1 MSKHSSDPSSD
12 PSDSVVVVVGEVV
25 VGVGGPT
32 VVVVGVGGPRV
43 VVVGGPTVVGGTP
56 DQGIITKEYPGVPG
70 VSKNQ
75 NL

>member
-25 VGVGGPT
+25 V
-32 VVVVGVGGPRV
+32 VVGVGGPTV

>member
-32 VVVVGVGGPRV
+32 VVVVG
-43 VVVGGPTVVGGTP
+43 GPTVVGGTP

-75 NL
+75 KF